1 MDRPLPP
8 DMAKLW
14 GNLRFIR
21 YKGSGEWGSECPK
34 CKDSGHNY
42 NISGDDPDR
51 WMMWEA
57 SARNNR
63 SGKIKG
69 KCRKCQHLEWEDSND
84 PTPVS
89 PQQQQANLKQQ
100 IDQIKKQ
107 EAEYKA
113 KLDWLRAQRFWLEA
127 HYNMTA
133 GQKKLWTNAGIDDYF
148 IDLHKLGYLKDKH
161 GGCMSIP
168 YFKGGDTEDDLCSLQ
183 YRLEHPDNPNDK
195 YKWEKGLR
203 AEIFRVWPQDPIN
216 TGVTLLC
223 EGVKKSIVVFQKA
236 ENLTYLEEEVTV
248 IAVPSKTVPQRL
260 IEQLVGVEVLI
271 WMLDPDAY
279 EATKVNGKTIPAVID
294 RNIALAVAAGITDNR
309 IVRTVDK
316 IDDMFNYKR
325 PLSGRAFSAMVKQAE
340 LYTPNKKGT
349 PNGHSNKR
357 RVRTRHVR

>member
-1 MDRPLPP
+1 
-8 DMAKLW
+8 
-14 GNLRFIR
+14 
-21 YKGSGEWGSECPK
+21 
-34 CKDSGHNY
+34 
-42 NISGDDPDR
+42 
-51 WMMWEA
+51 
-57 SARNNR
+57 
-63 SGKIKG
+63 
-69 KCRKCQHLEWEDSND
+69 
-84 PTPVS
+84 
-89 PQQQQANLKQQ
+89 
-100 IDQIKKQ
+100 
-107 EAEYKA
+107 
-113 KLDWLRAQRFWLEA
+113 
-127 HYNMTA
+127 
-133 GQKKLWTNAGIDDYF
+133 
-148 IDLHKLGYLKDKH
+148 
-161 GGCMSIP
+161 
-168 YFKGGDTEDDLCSLQ
+168 
-183 YRLEHPDNPNDK
+183 
-195 YKWEKGLR
+195 
-203 AEIFRVWPQDPIN
+203 
-216 TGVTLLC
+216 
-223 EGVKKSIVVFQKA
+223 VKKSIVVFQKA